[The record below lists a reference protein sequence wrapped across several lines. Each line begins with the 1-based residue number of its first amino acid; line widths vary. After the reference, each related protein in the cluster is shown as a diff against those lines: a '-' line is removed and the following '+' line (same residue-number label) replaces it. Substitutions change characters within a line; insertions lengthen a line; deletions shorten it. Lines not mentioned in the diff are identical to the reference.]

1 MCEICYHSP
10 CLSGCPNAPDPP
22 AAFRCHGC
30 EEAIYPED
38 EYARID
44 GVEYC
49 EDCIDNM
56 PYCVLVPMLGGEWK
70 TVQEGEEIYC
80 VDCRCCDGY
89 DPLPVGTEYGVIDG
103 NVFCEDC
110 IDETPYCDLITRAG
124 HDWNTATE
132 EDIYDGYDG

>member
-1 MCEICYHSP
+1 MCEICHYTP

-22 AAFRCHGC
+22 PAFRCHGC

-56 PYCVLVPMLGGEWK
+56 PYCVLIPKLGGEWRP
-70 TVQEGEEIYC
+70 VQ
-80 VDCRCCDGY
+80 
-89 DPLPVGTEYGVIDG
+89 EYGVVDG
-103 NVFCEDC
+103 AILCEDC
-110 IDETPYCDLITRAG
+110 IDEIPYCDLVTRMGAE
-124 HDWNTATE
+124 WNTATE
-132 EDIYDGYDG
+132 GDIYDGYDG

>member
-56 PYCVLVPMLGGEWK
+56 PYCVLIPKLGGEWRP
-70 TVQEGEEIYC
+70 VQDGESIKCAGCGEE
-80 VDCRCCDGY
+80 
-89 DPLPVGTEYGVIDG
+89 LPPGTEYGVVDG
-103 NVFCEDC
+103 AILCEDC
-110 IDETPYCDLITRAG
+110 IDEIPYCDLVTRMGAE
-124 HDWNTATE
+124 WNTATE
-132 EDIYDGYDG
+132 GDIYDGYDG